1 MILIGVLLKVSLG
14 VWHAL
19 INDSEHNFWNLIRV
33 LDFQKGVRVG
43 LVLLTVFTIIE
54 VFANATLVSWTNNW
68 SNSAAI
74 AFNIGMNNCGFNLLR
89 LIFLNLICV
98 FINFHALSIFFLFF
112 NNTLNQLF

>member
-1 MILIGVLLKVSLG
+1 
-14 VWHAL
+14 
-19 INDSEHNFWNLIRV
+19 LIRV

-74 AFNIGMNNCGFNLLR
+74 TFNIGMNNCGFNLLR

-112 NNTLNQLF
+112 NNTLDQLF